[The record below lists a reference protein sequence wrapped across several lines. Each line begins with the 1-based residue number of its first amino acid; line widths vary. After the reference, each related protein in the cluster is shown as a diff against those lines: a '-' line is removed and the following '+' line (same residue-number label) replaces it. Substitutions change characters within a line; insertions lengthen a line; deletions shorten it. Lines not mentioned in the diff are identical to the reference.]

1 MNVVFLLLALG
12 LVTAGAEALVRGASR
27 LALAVGLSPL
37 VVGLTVVGF
46 GTSAPEMGASVVATL
61 RGESTV
67 SVGNVIG
74 SNIFN
79 IGVVLGA
86 SALLRPIR
94 VRLQELRRE
103 LLIAI
108 AVAFVPLA
116 ALLSGGVLGVWQGV
130 VLVTALVG
138 YVTGALFRGRRATRE
153 ARDLA
158 AAELASA
165 VVAPPATRRG
175 ADLIASGLLVL
186 VGLVALVVGSRWF
199 VDLALDLAQR
209 AGVPELV
216 IGLTIVAA
224 GTSLPELVTSLVAA
238 ARGSADIAVGNV
250 IGSNI
255 FNLLGILGVSAMI
268 GPQQVGQETLF
279 WHAPVMLAS
288 TLALL
293 PLVRTGSVISRREG
307 GALLACYAVYIALV
321 LVLGG

>member
-1 MNVVFLLLALG
+1 M
-12 LVTAGAEALVRGASR
+12 
-27 LALAVGLSPL
+27 
-37 VVGLTVVGF
+37 
-46 GTSAPEMGASVVATL
+46 
-61 RGESTV
+61 
-67 SVGNVIG
+67 
-74 SNIFN
+74 
-79 IGVVLGA
+79 VLGA

-108 AVAFVPLA
+108 AAAFVPLA

-130 VLVTALVG
+130 VLVSALVA
-138 YVTGALFRGRRATRE
+138 YVTGALVRGRRATRE

-158 AAELASA
+158 AVELASA
-165 VVAPPATRRG
+165 MVARPVKRRG
-175 ADLIASGLLVL
+175 AELIVSGLLVL
-186 VGLVALVVGSRWF
+186 GGLVVLVVGSRWF
-199 VDLALDLAQR
+199 VDLALAFAQR
-209 AGVPELV
+209 AGVSELV

-268 GPQQVGQETLF
+268 GPQQVGQDTLV
-279 WHAPVMLAS
+279 WHAPVMLVG

-293 PLVRTGSVISRREG
+293 PLVRTGNVISRREG